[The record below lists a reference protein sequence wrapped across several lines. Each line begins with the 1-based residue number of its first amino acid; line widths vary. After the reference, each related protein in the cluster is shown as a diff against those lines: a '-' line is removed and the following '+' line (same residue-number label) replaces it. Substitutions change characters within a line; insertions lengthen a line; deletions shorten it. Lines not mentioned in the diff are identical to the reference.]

1 MTASPPVIHIVED
14 DASVLKGL
22 SRLLRAWGYE
32 VRASDGARH
41 FLDGLDGGP
50 VACVIVDVHMPGLTG
65 LQLQSALK
73 RAGRPIP
80 MVFVT
85 GHGDASSQREALA
98 EGAVAFLKKPFTDRE
113 LLAAIDQALA
123 QEPA

>member
-1 MTASPPVIHIVED
+1 MTSPAPVIHIVED

-32 VRASDGARH
+32 VRASDGARQ
-41 FLDGLDGGP
+41 FLEALDDGP

-65 LQLQSALK
+65 LQLQGALK

-85 GHGDASSQREALA
+85 GHGDASAQREALA

-113 LLAAIDQALA
+113 LLAAIEQALA

>member
-1 MTASPPVIHIVED
+1 MTASAPVIHIVED

-32 VRASDGARH
+32 VSASDGARQ

-50 VACVIVDVHMPGLTG
+50 VACVIVDVHMPGLNG
-65 LQLQSALK
+65 LQLQSALN
-73 RAGRPIP
+73 RAGRQIP

-113 LLAAIDQALA
+113 LIAAIEQALCR
-123 QEPA
+123 EPA